1 MNTPGKGAEPVI
13 CSGNRSLQMAT
24 IVLITDAFPYGS
36 VTENSFIS
44 PEIEALSN
52 AFDRV
57 IIAPIRK
64 IREELDVMSLPAN
77 VELSNSLLIKPS
89 LIRKFDGLKRY
100 LKPVLYDLKH
110 SDSSFREVVAYSSY
124 VGICLKNICRLI
136 REEKLDLENTLFYTF
151 WFNFTTAA
159 LSLIKGAKVITRTH
173 GYDLYE
179 DRYFISPWWRKQSL
193 DMLAGCYTVSGAGR
207 EYLLQRYPYYSDKI
221 FLSKLGTPT
230 HEDRNPDNAVDAD
243 GSSSAPARKLS
254 LLGVAR
260 VSPEKGVKEQFEL
273 IREYARNNCDKRIRY
288 VHIGD
293 GILMDQ
299 LRSMAT
305 EVPENLSVEL
315 KGALHNSEVHEI
327 MRTTHFDSMIL
338 LSHTEGGC
346 PIAICEALSY
356 GIPCIATSVG
366 GITEMLNHGGG
377 VLLNPDPDFDS
388 FSDAIKLIEG
398 EPTLYRERA
407 YQTWER
413 WYKAE
418 DLRLRFAKEIRSLI
432 D

>member
-1 MNTPGKGAEPVI
+1 
-13 CSGNRSLQMAT
+13 MAT

-64 IREELDVMSLPAN
+64 IGEELDVKKFPAN

-89 LIRKFDGLKRY
+89 LLRKIDGVKGY
-100 LKPVLYDLKH
+100 LKPVFYDMKH
-110 SDSSFREVVAYSSY
+110 SGGSLRDVVAYSSY
-124 VGICLKNICRLI
+124 VGICLKNIRRLI
-136 REEKLDLENTLFYTF
+136 RKEKIDLGSTLFYTF

-179 DRYFISPWWRKQSL
+179 DRYFISPWWRRRSL
-193 DMLAGCYTVSGAGR
+193 DKLAGCYTVSEAGR
-207 EYLLQRYPYYSDKI
+207 KYLLRRYPDYSDKI
-221 FLSKLGTPT
+221 FLNKLGTPA
-230 HEDRNPDNAVDAD
+230 HGGRNPDNYVDAIEYLKAQ
-243 GSSSAPARKLS
+243 SRNLS

-260 VSPEKGVKEQFEL
+260 VSPEKGVTEQFEL
-273 IREYARNNCDKRIRY
+273 IREFARNNPDKRIVY

-293 GILMDQ
+293 GVLMPK
-299 LRSMAT
+299 LRAMAS
-305 EVPENLSVEL
+305 EAPENLSVEL
-315 KGALHNSEVHEI
+315 KGSLHNAEVHEI
-327 MRTTHFDSMIL
+327 MGTAHFDCMIL
-338 LSHTEGGC
+338 LSHSEGGC
-346 PIAICEALSY
+346 PIAMCEAMSY

-366 GITEMLNHGGG
+366 GITEILSHGGG
-377 VLLNPDPDFDS
+377 ILLNPDPDFVS
-388 FSDAIKLIEG
+388 FSDAIKRIERKP
-398 EPTLYRERA
+398 EPFREKA
-407 YQTWER
+407 YKTWESR
-413 WYKAE
+413 YNAE
-418 DLRLRFAKEIRSLI
+418 DLRLRFVKEIRSLI